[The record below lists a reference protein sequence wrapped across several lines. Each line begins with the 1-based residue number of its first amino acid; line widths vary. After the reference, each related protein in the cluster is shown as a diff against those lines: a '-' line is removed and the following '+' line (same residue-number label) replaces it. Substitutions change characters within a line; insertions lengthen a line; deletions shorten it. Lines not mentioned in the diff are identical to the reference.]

1 MKRKSLLILMMTLLY
16 ILVGCC
22 NNATPTS
29 HPADVLQHPE
39 QQDIYFATGND
50 HYDLYVG
57 YSWVPGPEI
66 TLLSREYI
74 DPASITVTADI
85 QAEYSVYVTEQT
97 AGAALT
103 TYEITEHDG
112 VREVTEI
119 AFGENDFP
127 LYLYQTYA
135 GLDWT
140 EAGNRY
146 REYSSALEQG
156 NDDDINAAYASYSNA
171 VTEFAQEY
179 TQLRVED
186 LPVFYEYLIQVTI
199 DHAETTET
207 LSILKITVGDKVYD
221 MYVGEILIHP
231 NPGYGPGSEYLSMA
245 MSSPYWLMCYPYGE
259 GIEQCQSEIWCA
271 EEPLTITGLSY
282 LENTMATVEV
292 LEITVLLSDNVDAA
306 SAGTG
311 IEIKWD
317 GTTPIYVE
325 QGKFVSMKLKVQDER
340 LKDIHYH
347 SKLYPV
353 VKFEVDGTP
362 YEIISEIP
370 LYRHYTDHW
379 LLYAIGLDG
388 LDMESYFNGYYYVAA
403 RK

>member
-29 HPADVLQHPE
+29 HPADVLQLPE

-85 QAEYSVYVTEQT
+85 QAEYSVYVTEQKT
-97 AGAALT
+97 GASLT
-103 TYEITEHDG
+103 TYEVTEHDG
-112 VREVTEI
+112 VREVAEI

-156 NDDDINAAYASYSNA
+156 NDDAINAAYASYSNA
-171 VTEFAQEY
+171 VTEYAREY
-179 TQLRVED
+179 TQLTAED
-186 LPVFYEYLIQVTI
+186 LPVFYTYLIQFKI

-207 LSILKITVGDKVYD
+207 LSGLKITVGDKVYD
-221 MYVGEILIHP
+221 MYVGEILEAYI
-231 NPGYGPGSEYLSMA
+231 NE
-245 MSSPYWLMCYPYGE
+245 
-259 GIEQCQSEIWCA
+259 
-271 EEPLTITGLSY
+271 
-282 LENTMATVEV
+282 
-292 LEITVLLSDNVDAA
+292 
-306 SAGTG
+306 
-311 IEIKWD
+311 
-317 GTTPIYVE
+317 
-325 QGKFVSMKLKVQDER
+325 
-340 LKDIHYH
+340 
-347 SKLYPV
+347 
-353 VKFEVDGTP
+353 
-362 YEIISEIP
+362 
-370 LYRHYTDHW
+370 
-379 LLYAIGLDG
+379 
-388 LDMESYFNGYYYVAA
+388 
-403 RK
+403 